1 MARTERQ
8 QETGESV
15 STFRQ
20 NFGKVLEKHGLRDVY
35 YADNDRKGFTMNL
48 SDWAAFNR
56 HEILQPVERRILG
69 RKVWTSQRVIAR
81 VLSESPKDL
90 GPSVFSM
97 LKHNGL
103 EIEVLHA
110 EDLEKMIE
118 FTRSLLQI
126 YPDEEVKLKLARK

>member
-20 NFGKVLEKHGLRDVY
+20 NFGKVLEKHGLTDAY

-56 HEILQPVERRILG
+56 HEILQRVERRILG
-69 RKVWTSQRVIAR
+69 RKVWTSQRVVAR
-81 VLSESPKDL
+81 VLSESPNDPAFL
-90 GPSVFSM
+90 M
-97 LKHNGL
+97 LKHDGL
-103 EIEVLHA
+103 EIEVLHT
-110 EDLEKMIE
+110 EDVELILEV
-118 FTRSLLQI
+118 TASLVKI
-126 YPDEEVKLKLARK
+126 YPDEKVRLKLARKSK